1 MDAKALGGSTPAPAA
16 ASTPSEDVMFGKR
29 IPLFHLFGIE
39 IRLDLSWILIAVLIT
54 WTLSSGVFPGY
65 YPDLEPVTYW
75 TMGVVAAAGLF
86 ASIILHELAHAAM
99 ARRDG
104 VPIDGITLFVFGGVA
119 EMQAEPPSPKAEFR
133 MAIAGPIASLVI
145 ALVCYLVASA
155 GAGTGASAPF
165 TGVFAYL
172 ATINTIL
179 ATFNMV
185 PAFPLDGGRVLRAAL
200 WAWKGELRW
209 ATRITAGIGSGFGI
223 LLIALGVLSVL
234 RGNFIGGMW
243 WFLIGL
249 FVRGAAQMSYQQVV
263 VRQGLQGVPVRRI
276 MSSEP
281 VAVPP
286 EITVA
291 QLVDDYVY
299 RHHFKMF
306 PVVDGGRLIGCVGLR
321 DIKELPRERWA
332 TTAIREVMGE
342 CSPENTVRPD
352 TDAVD
357 ALTRMHR
364 TGNGRLLV
372 TEHGALVGIVTL
384 KDMLKFL
391 SIKLDLETGEGAGLS
406 RGLGVDLLSD
416 RRSRTGSAR

>member
-1 MDAKALGGSTPAPAA
+1 
-16 ASTPSEDVMFGKR
+16 MFGKR

-306 PVVDGGRLIGCVGLR
+306 PVVDGGRLIGCIGLR

-406 RGLGVDLLSD
+406 RGLRVDLLSD

>member
-1 MDAKALGGSTPAPAA
+1 
-16 ASTPSEDVMFGKR
+16 
-29 IPLFHLFGIE
+29 
-39 IRLDLSWILIAVLIT
+39 
-54 WTLSSGVFPGY
+54 
-65 YPDLEPVTYW
+65 
-75 TMGVVAAAGLF
+75 
-86 ASIILHELAHAAM
+86 
-99 ARRDG
+99 
-104 VPIDGITLFVFGGVA
+104 
-119 EMQAEPPSPKAEFR
+119 MQAEPPSPKAEFR

-155 GAGTGASAPF
+155 GTGAGASAPF
-165 TGVFAYL
+165 VGVFAYL
-172 ATINTIL
+172 ATINLIL
-179 ATFNMV
+179 AVFNMA

-200 WAWKGELRW
+200 WGWKGDLRG
-209 ATRITAGIGSGFGI
+209 ATRITASIGSGFGI
-223 LLIALGVLSVL
+223 LLIVLGVLSVL

-263 VRQGLQGVPVRRI
+263 VRQALHGVPVRRI

-286 EITVA
+286 DIPVA
-291 QLVDDYVY
+291 ELVDDYVY

-321 DIKELPRERWA
+321 DIKELPRERWS
-332 TTAIREVMGE
+332 TTAIRTVMRE

-352 TDAVD
+352 GDALD

>member
-1 MDAKALGGSTPAPAA
+1 
-16 ASTPSEDVMFGKR
+16 MFGKR

-65 YPDLEPVTYW
+65 YPDLAPATYW

-86 ASIILHELAHAAM
+86 ASIILHELAHAAI

-155 GAGTGASAPF
+155 GSATGASAPF
-165 TGVFAYL
+165 VGVFAYL

-179 ATFNMV
+179 AVFNMV

-209 ATRITAGIGSGFGI
+209 ATRITAAIGSGFGI

-276 MSSEP
+276 MSPEP
-281 VAVPP
+281 VVVPP
-286 EITVA
+286 GITVA
-291 QLVDDYVY
+291 ELVDDYVY

-321 DIKELPRERWA
+321 DIKQLPREQWG
-332 TTAIREVMGE
+332 TTAIRTVMRE
-342 CSPENTVRPD
+342 CSPENTVRPEA
-352 TDAVD
+352 DALD
-357 ALTRMHR
+357 ALTRMHKS
-364 TGNGRLLV
+364 GNGRLLV
-372 TEHGALVGIVTL
+372 TENGALVGIVTL
-384 KDMLKFL
+384 KDMLKFM
-391 SIKLDLETGEGAGLS
+391 SIKLDLESGAEPGLRS
-406 RGLGVDLLSD
+406 RAPGARLLSD
-416 RRSRTGSAR
+416 RR

>member
-223 LLIALGVLSVL
+223 LLIALGVLSVV

-342 CSPENTVRPD
+342 CSPEHTVRPD
-352 TDAVD
+352 IDAVD

>member
-1 MDAKALGGSTPAPAA
+1 
-16 ASTPSEDVMFGKR
+16 MFGKR

-65 YPDLEPVTYW
+65 YPDLTPATYW
-75 TMGVVAAAGLF
+75 TMGVVAAVGLF
-86 ASIILHELAHAAM
+86 ASIILHELAHAAI

-145 ALVCYLVASA
+145 ALVCYLVAAAGSA
-155 GAGTGASAPF
+155 TGASAPVV
-165 TGVFAYL
+165 GVFAYL
-172 ATINTIL
+172 ATINVIL
-179 ATFNMV
+179 AVFNMV

-209 ATRITAGIGSGFGI
+209 ATRIAAAIGCGFGI

-263 VRQGLQGVPVRRI
+263 VREGLQGVPVRRI
-276 MSSEP
+276 MSPEP

-286 EITVA
+286 DITVA
-291 QLVDDYVY
+291 ELVDDYVY

-306 PVVDGGRLIGCVGLR
+306 PVVDDGRLIGCVGLR
-321 DIKELPRERWA
+321 DIKELPREQWG
-332 TTAIREVMGE
+332 TTAIRTIMRE
-342 CSPENTVRPD
+342 CSPENTVRPE
-352 TDAVD
+352 TDALE
-357 ALTRMHR
+357 ALTRDAPERQRPSAGDRERRPGRHR
-364 TGNGRLLV
+364 HAQGHAEVPVDQARPRERRRTRASGR
-372 TEHGALVGIVTL
+372 
-384 KDMLKFL
+384 
-391 SIKLDLETGEGAGLS
+391 
-406 RGLGVDLLSD
+406 
-416 RRSRTGSAR
+416 AR